1 MILVTLRYTFF
12 VACHFIITVFQRNC
26 HHSNSKYGFLIF
38 TFLLLLPPNY
48 TINFIILD
56 EDPFYSLLRQRLQ
69 FLDLF
74 NQIRFFVI
82 KLLIIGPVVVEF
94 GQEINQF
101 ILISQQNVQNGLGF
115 VGIGNEHL

>member
-1 MILVTLRYTFF
+1 MRI
-12 VACHFIITVFQRNC
+12 H
-26 HHSNSKYGFLIF
+26 
-38 TFLLLLPPNY
+38 
-48 TINFIILD
+48 
-56 EDPFYSLLRQRLQ
+56 YSLLRQRLQ

-82 KLLIIGPVVVEF
+82 KLLVIGPVVVEF